1 MPATVANMTNALKE
15 FYLPRLQSTIPT
27 DRILMTRI
35 EKDTSKTDVS
45 GKYATVPVN
54 IRPTQAIGAR
64 EDGAAGPSLPTAQN
78 QTYESVQI
86 GFNYNYGTIRM
97 THPAIVSAKSDKG
110 SFIRTV
116 GAEMDGIRRDLKN
129 DINRQLFGDGSGAL
143 AKATGVVNDSPTFT
157 AEPGNQVKVNMVVD
171 VWTQKSDGA
180 QNVNSIKVNSV
191 SGNTITLAS
200 NQSWADNAYMF
211 REDNRGNE
219 MMGLLGIV
227 DDASKTSGIGA
238 FATTLQNISR
248 STYPEWNAEVLEHST
263 ANDSRPI
270 TSDLLD
276 QVILQ
281 VQEQGEG
288 DPSLMI
294 TSSTQWRKIG
304 QLLAADRR
312 YTPTMNLEGGFQAI
326 DWAGI
331 PIVWDRDCPIDE
343 NGNDMLFSLD
353 EADFAIYQL
362 QDWDFDD
369 LDGDVLH
376 RVSGTAAYD
385 ATLFY
390 YAELGCMDPGDQGVI
405 RDLSR

>member
-1 MPATVANMTNALKE
+1 MPATVTNMTNALKE

-35 EKDTSKTDVS
+35 EKDTSKTDIS
-45 GKYATVPVN
+45 GKYAAVPVN

-64 EDGAAGPSLPTAQN
+64 GDNETLPTAQN
-78 QTYESVQI
+78 QTYVQVQI

-97 THPAIVSAKSDKG
+97 THPSIVSAKNDKG

-129 DINRQLFGDGSGAL
+129 DINRQLFGDGSGAIGL
-143 AKATGVVNDSPTFT
+143 ANAQQSSDTSAFVAK
-157 AEPGNQVKVNMVVD
+157 PGH
-171 VWTQKSDGA
+171 
-180 QNVNSIKVNSV
+180 SIKVNMSIQGYDDKDAGEGTNDIATVSV
-191 SGNTITLAS
+191 TAVDGNNITLSADR
-200 NQSWADNAYMF
+200 SWEADTYIF
-211 REDNRGNE
+211 REGNRAQE
-219 MMGLLGIV
+219 MMGLQCIV
-227 DDASKTSGIGA
+227 DNQSKSSGIGV
-238 FATTLQNISR
+238 FAATLQGINR
-248 STYPEWNAEVLEHST
+248 ATYPEWNAEVLEHSSPGT
-263 ANDSRPI
+263 GRPI

-276 QVILQ
+276 QIILQ

-353 EADFAIYQL
+353 EADFALYQL
-362 QDWDFDD
+362 QDWDFYD
-369 LDGDVLH
+369 LDGDVMH